1 MGGMMERVLGDGSP
15 GEVMRGVMEGVLGDG
30 SPGEVMGSVVG
41 DGSPAEVMG
50 GVMEGVVG
58 DGSACEVMGG
68 VIGSVVLVSSLEW
81 VPDGR
86 MGLEWVPDG
95 RTGLEWVPDGRMG
108 LEWVPDG
115 RMGLEDGSALGLIT
129 KEMLSSTAL
138 TELLRGVAVVWP
150 VNKEEEEVGEVVGAV
165 VGGVVEEVKSD
176 TLCEREVKNTGE
188 LPVVGLRP
196 SKRVVSIDTAV
207 GLVPLL
213 ESRERLGVGARDP
226 VDWSSGD
233 VASGSKL

>member
-1 MGGMMERVLGDGSP
+1 MGGMMERVLGDGSPGEVMGGVMEGVLGDGSP

-58 DGSACEVMGG
+58 DRSACEVMRG
-68 VIGSVVLVSSLEW
+68 VIGSVVLVPS
-81 VPDGR
+81 
-86 MGLEWVPDG
+86 
-95 RTGLEWVPDGRMG
+95 LEWVPDGRMG

-165 VGGVVEEVKSD
+165 VGVVVEEVKSD
-176 TLCEREVKNTGE
+176 TLCDREVRDTGE
-188 LPVVGLRP
+188 LPVVGLSV

-213 ESRERLGVGARDP
+213 GSTRRERLGVGARDP

>member
-1 MGGMMERVLGDGSP
+1 MGSVVGDGSPGEVMGGVMEGVLGDGSL

-58 DGSACEVMGG
+58 DGSVCEVMGG
-68 VIGSVVLVSSLEW
+68 VIGSVVLVPS
-81 VPDGR
+81 
-86 MGLEWVPDG
+86 
-95 RTGLEWVPDGRMG
+95 

-129 KEMLSSTAL
+129 KEVLSSTAL

-176 TLCEREVKNTGE
+176 TLCDREVKNTGE
-188 LPVVGLRP
+188 LPAVVGLSP

-213 ESRERLGVGARDP
+213 ESTRRERLGVGARDP